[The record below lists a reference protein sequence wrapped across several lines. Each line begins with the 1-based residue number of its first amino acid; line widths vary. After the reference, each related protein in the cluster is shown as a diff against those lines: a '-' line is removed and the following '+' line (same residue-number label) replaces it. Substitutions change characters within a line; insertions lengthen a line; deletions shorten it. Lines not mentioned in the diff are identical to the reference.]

1 MLNNI
6 KRYELSDNLTVAELK
21 EVGFK
26 KGGWIPEI
34 SEPKMNYTRVLIDD
48 IELHIE
54 VSVIDGKVSNFDDYN
69 NIYIFDDNYG
79 QAYTPFY
86 DSTSSFPYLD
96 RVISRYNEEM
106 DKLVTKGILKSVSLE
121 EKQKVKALKQSK

>member
-1 MLNNI
+1 MLNSI
-6 KRYELSDNLTVAELK
+6 KRYELSDNLTVAQLK

-26 KGGWIPEI
+26 QGGWIPGI
-34 SEPKMNYTRVLIDD
+34 DEPKMNYARVLIDD

-79 QAYTPFY
+79 QVYTPFY
-86 DSTSSFPYLD
+86 NSTSNFPYLD

-106 DKLVTKGILKSVSLE
+106 DKLFTKGILKSINSK
-121 EKQKVKALKQSK
+121 EKTKVKLLGK